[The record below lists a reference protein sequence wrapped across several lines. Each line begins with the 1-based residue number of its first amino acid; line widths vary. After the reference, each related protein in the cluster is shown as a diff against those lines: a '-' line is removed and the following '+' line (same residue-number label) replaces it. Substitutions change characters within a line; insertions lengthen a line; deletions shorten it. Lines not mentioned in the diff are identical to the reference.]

1 MASFT
6 NIADIVKNTTRVRGS
21 INDEV
26 VRNNNSV
33 FSIEGGS

>member
-6 NIADIVKNTTRVRGS
+6 NIADIANNATRVRDS
-21 INDEV
+21 IDDEV
-26 VRNNNSV
+26 VRNSNGV